1 MRNSTSTVAMLR
13 DALAA
18 RRAERLERQQ
28 LERELATYTS
38 PAERLELAA
47 MIDRYRPEETREVRA
62 IVARQELT
70 RLQSMTGVGLRRSA

>member
-18 RRAERLERQQ
+18 RRAERLERQR

-38 PAERLELAA
+38 PAERLELEAI
-47 MIDRYRPEETREVRA
+47 IDRYRPDETRQIRA
-62 IVARQELT
+62 ILARQAVT
-70 RLQSMTGVGLRRSA
+70 RLTGMTGTGLRRTA